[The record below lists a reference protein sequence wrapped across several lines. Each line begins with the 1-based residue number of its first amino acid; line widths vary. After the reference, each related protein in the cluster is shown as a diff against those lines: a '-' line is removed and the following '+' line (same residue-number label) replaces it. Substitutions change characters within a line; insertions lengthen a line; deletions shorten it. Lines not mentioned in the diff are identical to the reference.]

1 MCVLLAFNVAFLLK
15 LLSCY
20 FEFCF
25 PGIILKVT
33 RIDNNQNRNRF
44 CIAMPYDDNVDFDSV
59 RILGFG
65 SQNCF
70 MLKGIL
76 FLSPNVP

>member
-1 MCVLLAFNVAFLLK
+1 MCVLLAFNVPFLLK

-65 SQNCF
+65 SQNCYA
-70 MLKGIL
+70 KGYSI
-76 FLSPNVP
+76 FIS